1 VPKILFTRET
11 ARELGRKSAEIR
23 AKRKQLAIQAAA
35 SVAVAVAAS
44 GHNDLSSHSRA
55 AKNQLSEELLV
66 QLQILKSSPPT
77 KLSDL
82 PNSPDGEGRAS
93 LVARITDTAA
103 KVYGW
108 DNEKGNSLVIV
119 GLVGSLDPDNR
130 VQVQDK
136 PAIDVESTP
145 DA

>member
-1 VPKILFTRET
+1 MPKILFTPET
-11 ARELGRKSAEIR
+11 ARELGKRSAEIR

-44 GHNDLSSHSRA
+44 GHNDLAGHSKA

-66 QLQILKSSPPT
+66 QLQILKQTPPT

-93 LVARITDTAA
+93 LVSRITDTAS
-103 KVYGW
+103 KIYGW
-108 DNEKGNSLVIV
+108 DNEKGNSLIVV
-119 GLVGSLDPDNR
+119 GLIDRLDPDN
-130 VQVQDK
+130 QVQTQAQ
-136 PAIDVESTP
+136 PAIDVESSP
-145 DA
+145 A